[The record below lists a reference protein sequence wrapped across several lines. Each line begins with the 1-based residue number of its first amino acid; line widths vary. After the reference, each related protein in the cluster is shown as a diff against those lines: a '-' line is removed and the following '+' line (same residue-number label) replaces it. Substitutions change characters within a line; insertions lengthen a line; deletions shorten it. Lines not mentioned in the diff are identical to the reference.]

1 MRLYLSFHMERW
13 RVKIE
18 FKAKAHRT
26 ERQNENNGFESF
38 SIIAW
43 HKMKIMTISLR
54 FNVVARRVL
63 LRTKHIICRA
73 RYLSEGFEVNIGS
86 YSELT
91 NKMCNGILSS
101 ICFHSFKCRRPRW
114 NIETLGIQ
122 KPHCDKEKLY
132 KLMDALHHWE
142 SYICLQ

>member
-1 MRLYLSFHMERW
+1 MRLYLSFFIWNDEAW
-13 RVKIE
+13 RLSLRPK
-18 FKAKAHRT
+18 RT
-26 ERQNENNGFESF
+26 ERRNENNGFKSV
-38 SIIAW
+38 STIAW
-43 HKMKIMTISLR
+43 HKMKIIIMTILLR

-86 YSELT
+86 YSEF
-91 NKMCNGILSS
+91 KQMCNGILSS

-132 KLMDALHHWE
+132 KLVAALHHRE